1 MIQLRSLEPRDVP
14 RIAELERELFGL
26 SAWSPAMIAEELD
39 AWGRWYLVAVA
50 SNSNDAE
57 PGHGAHYDV
66 GPDDAEL
73 GDGESVVGYAGLWF
87 DGEVTQVMTI
97 GVDPAH
103 QHRGIGRALLD
114 ALINE
119 SRRLT
124 AKEMFLEVAVDNDSA
139 LNLYHSVG
147 FTPLTI
153 RKRYYQ
159 PENKDAY
166 TMRLML
172 Q

>member
-1 MIQLRSLEPRDVP
+1 MIQLRRLEPSDVP

-26 SAWSPAMIAEELD
+26 SAWSEAMIAEELH
-39 AWGRWYLVAVA
+39 AWGRWYVVAVA
-50 SNSNDAE
+50 SNR
-57 PGHGAHYDV
+57 
-66 GPDDAEL
+66 DD
-73 GDGESVVGYAGLWF
+73 GSSVVGYAGLWF

-97 GVDPAH
+97 GVDPTQ

-114 ALINE
+114 ALIGE

-124 AKEMFLEVAVDNDSA
+124 AREMFLEVAVDNDPA
-139 LNLYHSVG
+139 LNLYRSVG

>member
-1 MIQLRSLEPRDVP
+1 MIQLRRLEPRDVP

-39 AWGRWYLVAVA
+39 AWGRWYVVAVA
-50 SNSNDAE
+50 SNPN
-57 PGHGAHYDV
+57 
-66 GPDDAEL
+66 
-73 GDGESVVGYAGLWF
+73 DGESVVGYAGLWF

-97 GVDPAH
+97 GVDPAQ
-103 QHRGIGRALLD
+103 QHRGIGRGLLD

-124 AKEMFLEVAVDNDSA
+124 AKEMFLEVAVDNDPA
-139 LNLYHSVG
+139 LNLYRSVG